1 MIIEDNFEDID
12 NPTDKYCTNLKT
24 WKKEARIYWKVW
36 ELYFEGN
43 LYVGRV
49 ASNERYKVY
58 HSSK

>member
-12 NPTDKYCTNLKT
+12 NPTNQKT
-24 WKKEARIYWKVW
+24 WKEEARIYWKVW
-36 ELYFEGN
+36 ELHFEGS

-49 ASNERYKVY
+49 AGDERYKVY